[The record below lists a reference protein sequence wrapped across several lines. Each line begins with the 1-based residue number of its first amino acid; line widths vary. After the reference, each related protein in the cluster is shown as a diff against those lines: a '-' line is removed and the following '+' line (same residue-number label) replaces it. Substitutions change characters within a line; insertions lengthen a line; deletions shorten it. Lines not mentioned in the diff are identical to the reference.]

1 MRLALLVRLASLVV
15 AVGGLIGQQ
24 LTVQTFVAIL
34 LLGGVSAAALLQPAF
49 LDQLTRHP
57 MLATADV
64 AIVVAVFA
72 VSGVDSP
79 LALAALSTAFL
90 IGLIY
95 PVRIS
100 ALLGPLLALAYAGT
114 AINQHRDDQAPFLLI
129 YGLPVTFLCLV
140 WIGHSVNRIY
150 SAQRDA
156 EQKLAAFVQAS
167 VVQDERSRL
176 AREMH
181 DSLAKSLQG
190 IAFGAA
196 ALPSWVERDLPRAQ
210 QEAAELAQNAN
221 QAVQEAR
228 TLLTRMRTDE
238 PLKPFEEV
246 LEDVVGAWASHHDRS
261 VRLDLR
267 PVQGLDSDARYELL
281 AAVREALEN
290 VRRHAP
296 DAEVLVRTHTD
307 AENAELLIADAGPG
321 FDQDDVSRRE
331 TEGHFGLRGMRERLR
346 EIGGEA
352 EIRSRPG
359 AGTTV
364 LLRAPLRGADV

>member
-34 LLGGVSAAALLQPAF
+34 LLGGISAAALLQPAF

-114 AINQHRDDQAPFLLI
+114 AINQHRGAEAPFLLI

-156 EQKLAAFVQAS
+156 EQRLAAFVQAS

-196 ALPSWVERDLPRAQ
+196 ALPTWVERDLPRAQ
-210 QEAAELAQNAN
+210 QEAADLAQNAN

-228 TLLTRMRTDE
+228 TLLTRMRTDV
-238 PLKPFEEV
+238 PLKPFQEV
-246 LEDVVGAWASHHDRS
+246 LQDVVEAWASHHERR

-267 PVQGLDSDARYELL
+267 PVSGLGSDARYELL

-296 DAEVLVRTHTD
+296 DAEVLVQLHPGVK
-307 AENAELLIADAGPG
+307 NAELLIADAGPG
-321 FDQDDVSRRE
+321 FDQAHITRRE

-359 AGTTV
+359 EGTTV
-364 LLRAPLRGADV
+364 LLRAPLIDGDV